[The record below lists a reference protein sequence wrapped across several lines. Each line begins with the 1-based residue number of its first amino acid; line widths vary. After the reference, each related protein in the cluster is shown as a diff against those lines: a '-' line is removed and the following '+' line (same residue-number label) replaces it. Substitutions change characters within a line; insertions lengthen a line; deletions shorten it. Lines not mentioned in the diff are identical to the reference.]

1 MEKYDLI
8 IIGSGP
14 AGFAAAM
21 RAIDMKKHVCIVE
34 KASIGGAGIMNGA
47 LTSKTLWHLS
57 EDYNIATRTD
67 RGYSASN
74 VTINFEQVLRAVRS
88 AAKTKIYQIKSQIET
103 FAPGRFP
110 DKSITLKHGHARFIN
125 NTTIEITHAGKSEKI
140 TADNILIATGSRPR
154 PYPGLTIDGEQII
167 TSDHIMR
174 LRKFP
179 ERLIIVGSGIIGT
192 EYATIFSNFKQT
204 EVHLLDR
211 QHRVIP
217 FEDDDVSNF
226 VSKNLEQNGV
236 IIHHTANLRNIRKE
250 DGHLEVILDFKDG
263 HSQVLEM
270 DMALI
275 AIGRIPNT
283 DDLGLENIGAE
294 INPRGYLKVDEYLRV
309 KNKHGY
315 TNIYAA
321 GDITGEAQLFSVA
334 EMQGRFAVRAMYNK
348 VSYPLNFHNM
358 PTLMFFKPE
367 VAAVGLNEKQLQE
380 LGIPYKMAFYSNE
393 LINRAIAMRNTNG
406 FIKILA
412 SDDKEE
418 RIFGMRA
425 AGPQASAFIVSIA
438 HIINQ
443 KNSIDQVLR
452 TIHPHPSL
460 TEGIQDCL
468 RVLKHK
474 SVFKPEVFPNF
485 IRTKTWKPQNFR
497 DIHD

>member
-1 MEKYDLI
+1 MEHYDLI

-21 RAIDMKKHVCIVE
+21 RAIDIGKHVCIIE
-34 KASIGGAGIMNGA
+34 KSSIGGAGILNGA

-57 EDYNIATRTD
+57 EDYNTAIRTD
-67 RGYSASN
+67 SGYSAGN
-74 VTINFEQVLRAVRS
+74 VTVDFEKVIRAART

-103 FAPGRFP
+103 FTPGRFP
-110 DKSITLKHGHARFIN
+110 DRSITLKHGHARFID
-125 NTTIEITHAGKSEKI
+125 NTTIEIVSADKTEKI
-140 TADNILIATGSRPR
+140 TGDNILIATGSRPR
-154 PYPGLTIDGEQII
+154 QYPDLEFDGRQII
-167 TSDHIMR
+167 SSDHIMR
-174 LRKFP
+174 LKKFP
-179 ERLIIVGSGIIGT
+179 ERLIIIGSGIIGT

-217 FEDDDVSNF
+217 FEDDDVSDF
-226 VSKNLEQNGV
+226 VSKNLEDNGV
-236 IIHHTANLRNIRKE
+236 IIHHTANLRTIKKIG
-250 DGHLEVILDFKDG
+250 DHLEVILDFKDG

-270 DMALI
+270 DIALI
-275 AIGRIPNT
+275 AIGRVPNT
-283 DDLGLENIGAE
+283 QDIGLENIGAFVDQ
-294 INPRGYLKVDEYLRV
+294 RGNVLIDEHLRV
-309 KNKHGY
+309 KNKFGY

-348 VSYPLNFHNM
+348 VSYPLKFHNM

-380 LGIPYKMAFYSNE
+380 LGIPYKMAFYKNE

-412 SDDKEE
+412 SDDKDE

-443 KNSIDQVLR
+443 KNSIDQVLQ

-474 SVFKPEVFPNF
+474 SVYKPEVFPHLIKMKRWRPDNF
-485 IRTKTWKPQNFR
+485 IN
-497 DIHD
+497 IHD